1 MAPCVSIYLSIVAV
15 ETAHQRLLRVQDLIR
30 KAEGQLGD
38 FSTSADQVESW
49 LAVAWRAIE
58 KNRPLQPAAQGL
70 AIFMSSDF
78 LSYSYLRGAVVDRVM
93 IAKEFSIRGLLPV
106 MPQNHHFFVLS
117 LSQKRVRL
125 YEGSAGG
132 MRERVLRKIPKDV
145 RDDFLGHSFQREYQ
159 LHTASSRA
167 SAQKGAIFHGPSLDE
182 KDRVAHFLGR
192 VERGVAVALKGQQA
206 PLILAGVDY
215 LVSIYRNVN
224 TYAHLADDA
233 IGGSPDQLPLNELF
247 AAAWKIVG
255 QDLLKHQ
262 QSAFAVYR
270 EHANT
275 PLTASNLGEILSA
288 AQGGR
293 IRFLFVAPSD
303 ERWGSFISPTTVH
316 VHEKREA
323 GDTELL
329 NLAAVLTIRNGGQVF
344 VATPGQLGEGA
355 DATAVFR
362 FALASSVAGAA

>member
-1 MAPCVSIYLSIVAV
+1 MGTKGRYLP
-15 ETAHQRLLRVQDLIR
+15 
-30 KAEGQLGD
+30 
-38 FSTSADQVESW
+38 W
-49 LAVAWRAIE
+49 
-58 KNRPLQPAAQGL
+58 
-70 AIFMSSDF
+70 
-78 LSYSYLRGAVVDRVM
+78 
-93 IAKEFSIRGLLPV
+93 
-106 MPQNHHFFVLS
+106 
-117 LSQKRVRL
+117 
-125 YEGSAGG
+125 
-132 MRERVLRKIPKDV
+132 
-145 RDDFLGHSFQREYQ
+145 
-159 LHTASSRA
+159 
-167 SAQKGAIFHGPSLDE
+167 PSLDE
-182 KDRVAHFLGR
+182 KDRAAHFLGR

-233 IGGSPDQLPLNELF
+233 TRGSPDQLPLNELS

-255 QDLLKHQ
+255 QDLLKRQ
-262 QSAFAVYR
+262 QSAFEVYR

-275 PLTASNLGEILSA
+275 PLTASNLEEILSA

-303 ERWGSFISPTTVH
+303 ECWGSFISPTTVH
-316 VHEKREA
+316 AHEKREA

-344 VATPGQLGEGA
+344 AATPGQLGEGA
-355 DATAVFR
+355 DATAVIR